1 MRSARHIIPQSTRQI
16 ESLTVMDENSGMD
29 CSSLCLGEVKIPVE
43 KSVVKDGGPFTGIF
57 RGAIEEAN

>member
-1 MRSARHIIPQSTRQI
+1 
-16 ESLTVMDENSGMD
+16 MDENSGMD
-29 CSSLCLGEVKIPVE
+29 RSSLCLGEVKIPVE